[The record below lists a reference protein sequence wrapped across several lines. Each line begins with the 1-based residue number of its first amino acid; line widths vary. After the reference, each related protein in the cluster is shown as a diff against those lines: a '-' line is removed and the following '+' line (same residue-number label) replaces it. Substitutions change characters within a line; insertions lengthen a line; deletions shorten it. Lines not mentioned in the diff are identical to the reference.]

1 MAEIDIDFNGA
12 AQPTG
17 QTNTDVNAA
26 NQEDTTNLHGNE
38 TADVNETKNE
48 DDVEGKDD
56 ETTSSIGGL
65 EPGTN
70 VEFDGVNYVVAENGD
85 IVDEE
90 GNVFKAAKDV
100 EQWLKENSTE
110 EETPSDFTIANLQ
123 DAIGLDITDEN
134 GDVVEFENTPAGMAE
149 YIDAVLDT
157 KTADLQDAAINRF
170 FMENPIVGQFMDY
183 LQLNNGDPRGFGE
196 IPDRSGIKLDPK
208 NEGQLE
214 AVIRMA
220 AHEFGNASL
229 NDSYIDYLK
238 STGDLYKEATTQLNA
253 LVEKDNAYMKQLN
266 EQANLLRQQEEEE
279 VKQYWNNVYNAIA
292 KRTISGY
299 RIPESIMKE
308 IDGQKITLTP
318 DDFYDYLSRTTE
330 SDEDGNPMTGY
341 QRDLN
346 SLSDEELLDRELLDA
361 WLMFTGGSYKDL
373 INMAVK
379 ENEAKKL
386 VVKSKQQ
393 KSTKTIKVTKQNKK
407 ANIDD
412 ILF

>member
-1 MAEIDIDFNGA
+1 MDYTREQMI
-12 AQPTG
+12 
-17 QTNTDVNAA
+17 
-26 NQEDTTNLHGNE
+26 EH
-38 TADVNETKNE
+38 KKY
-48 DDVEGKDD
+48 VEKVF
-56 ETTSSIGGL
+56 SKYW
-65 EPGTN
+65 TN
-70 VEFDGVNYVVAENGD
+70 VE
-85 IVDEE
+85 
-90 GNVFKAAKDV
+90 V
-100 EQWLKENSTE
+100 EQCVPDN
-110 EETPSDFTIANLQ
+110 PQ
-123 DAIGLDITDEN
+123 
-134 GDVVEFENTPAGMAE
+134 FENTPAGMAE

>member
-1 MAEIDIDFNGA
+1 MAEIDIDFNGG

-17 QTNTDVNAA
+17 QTNTDVNPA
-26 NQEDTTNLHGNE
+26 NQEDTTSLHGNE
-38 TADVNETKNE
+38 TDDVNSTGNE
-48 DDVEGKDD
+48 DNGAEGDD
-56 ETTSSIGGL
+56 EQIPSTGEL

-70 VEFDGVNYVVAENGD
+70 IEFDGAKYVVAENGD

-100 EQWLKENSTE
+100 AKWLEENSTE
-110 EETPSDFTIANLQ
+110 EENTSDFTIDNLRN
-123 DAIGLDITDEN
+123 AIGIDITDVN
-134 GDVVEFENTPAGMAE
+134 GDVMDFDNTPEGMAE
-149 YIDAVLDT
+149 YIDAVID
-157 KTADLQDAAINRF
+157 KKAADLQDAALNRF
-170 FMENPIVGQFMDY
+170 FMENPIVGQFIDY

-208 NEGQLE
+208 NEAQLE
-214 AVIRMA
+214 SVIKMA
-220 AHEFGNASL
+220 AREFGNASL
-229 NDSYIDYLK
+229 NDSYIEYLK
-238 STGDLYKEATTQLNA
+238 STGELYKEASNQLNA
-253 LVEKDNAYMKQLN
+253 LVERDNLRIKELN
-266 EQANLLRQQEEEE
+266 EQANVLRQQEEEE
-279 VKQYWNNVYNAIA
+279 ITQYWNRVYDAIS

-299 RIPESIMKE
+299 RIPESIMRE
-308 IDGQKITLTP
+308 VDGQKITLTP

-330 SDEDGNPMTGY
+330 SDAEGNPMTGY

-379 ENEAKKL
+379 ETEAKKL

-393 KSTKTIKVTKQNKK
+393 KSAKTIKVSKSNKK
-407 ANIDD
+407 ANVDD